1 MDRFVDIALQILSF
15 FYAIGWHNYG
25 LAIIF
30 LTVAIKI
37 ALYPLTLQSTQ
48 SMIKMQAI
56 QPKFD
61 ELKKKHK
68 DNSGQFQKEIMEL
81 YKKHGVNPLGGCLP
95 LLIQIP
101 VFISL
106 FMALTSEK
114 FKLMVASSG
123 ASASFLW
130 IRDISIKDTAYP
142 FSPFILPLLIGI
154 TTYWSQKTMP
164 SSSGNDQMKQMMLFM
179 PIFISFIS
187 IEFAAGVQ
195 IYWIAQNLLT
205 VGQQVYISKYKGKV

>member
-1 MDRFVDIALQILSF
+1 MNNFVEITLQILNF

-25 LAIIF
+25 VAIIL
-30 LTVAIKI
+30 LTIAIKI

-68 DNSGQFQKEIMEL
+68 DNGAQFQKEIMEL
-81 YKKHGVNPLGGCLP
+81 YKRHGVNPLGGCLP

-123 ASASFLW
+123 SSASFLW
-130 IRDISIKDTAYP
+130 INDISIKDVTYP
-142 FSPFILPLLIGI
+142 FSPFILPALIGI

-164 SSSGNDQMKQMMLFM
+164 SSGGNDQMKQMMLFM
-179 PIFISFIS
+179 PFFIGFVS

-195 IYWIAQNLLT
+195 IYWIAQNVLT
-205 VGQQVYISKYKGKV
+205 VAQQVYISKYKGKI

>member
-1 MDRFVDIALQILSF
+1 MEKFVDITLQILNF
-15 FYAIGWHNYG
+15 FYVIGGHNYG
-25 LAIIF
+25 IAIIF
-30 LTVAIKI
+30 ITIAAKI

-48 SMIKMQAI
+48 SMIKMQKI

-68 DNSGQFQKEIMEL
+68 GDNQKFQKEMMEL

-101 VFISL
+101 IFISL
-106 FMALTSEK
+106 FMALTSHK
-114 FKLMVASSG
+114 FKAMVASSG
-123 ASASFLW
+123 TSASFLW
-130 IRDISIKDTAYP
+130 IKDISVKDVTYP
-142 FSPFILPLLIGI
+142 FSPFILPIMIGL

-164 SSSGNDQMKQMMLFM
+164 SSGANDQMKQMMLFM

-205 VGQQVYISKYKGKV
+205 VGQQVYINKYKGRV